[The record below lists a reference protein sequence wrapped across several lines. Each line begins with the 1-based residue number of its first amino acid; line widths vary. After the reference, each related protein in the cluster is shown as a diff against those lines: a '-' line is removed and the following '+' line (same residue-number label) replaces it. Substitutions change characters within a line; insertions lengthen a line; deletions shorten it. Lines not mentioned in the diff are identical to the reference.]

1 MADAPLDMRMDRS
14 QKLTAYD
21 IVNYWPENELER
33 IIAQYGEEKFA
44 KRISRKIAEA
54 REIEDI
60 KTTGR
65 LAELIKSAIPA
76 AAAKKE
82 KQHPAKRSFQAIRIA
97 VNDELGE
104 VEKMLRTFAPRLKSK
119 GRICVI
125 TFHSLEDRAVKTS
138 FGELAKGC
146 ICPPNFPVCVCGNKP
161 KIKIITKKPIT
172 ASEKEVAE
180 NPRSRSAKLRIAE
193 KI

>member
-60 KTTGR
+60 KTTGDVY
-65 LAELIKSAIPA
+65 
-76 AAAKKE
+76 
-82 KQHPAKRSFQAIRIA
+82 KRQIENIA
-97 VNDELGE
+97 Q
-104 VEKMLRTFAPRLKSK
+104 T
-119 GRICVI
+119 
-125 TFHSLEDRAVKTS
+125 VKT
-138 FGELAKGC
+138 GG
-146 ICPPNFPVCVCGNKP
+146 
-161 KIKIITKKPIT
+161 
-172 ASEKEVAE
+172 
-180 NPRSRSAKLRIAE
+180 
-193 KI
+193 